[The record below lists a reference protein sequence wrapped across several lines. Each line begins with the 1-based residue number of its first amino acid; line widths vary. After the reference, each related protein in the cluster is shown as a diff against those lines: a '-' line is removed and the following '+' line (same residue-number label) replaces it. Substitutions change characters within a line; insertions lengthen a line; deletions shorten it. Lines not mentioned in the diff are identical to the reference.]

1 LSEFLHELE
10 STLRLSVVI
19 PATDRPA
26 TLERCRE
33 AIAGALDPPDEVIV
47 VDGPPGWGPAR
58 ARNAGAA
65 RASGSVLVFV
75 DSDVVVDRHA
85 FRRIRAVMEDDP
97 RIVAVFGSYDDEP
110 GRNGT
115 VSTFRNLLH
124 HHVHQHSGGPAST
137 FWAGLGAVRA
147 APFLAAGGFD
157 AERFPEPSVE
167 DIDLGLRLH
176 ARGARIVLDPAIQG
190 THLKRWRPRD
200 MVATDLLR
208 RGVPWVALCLEHGP
222 GAARLNAS
230 RRHRVSALLCTF
242 GLSAALT
249 GRRRLALLQAAAFVR
264 LNRRFYLLLV
274 RRAGARA
281 AAAGVALHI
290 VHTLAAVAAVPLGLR
305 EHFAGAWRTPPAELP
320 AEVSLPPAPA
330 PAHVGEDGSRRGRDR
345 RRRART
351 ARPLERAA

>member
-1 LSEFLHELE
+1 MHSEW
-10 STLRLSVVI
+10 SPLRLSVVM

-26 TLERCRE
+26 TLGRCLE
-33 AIAGALDPPDEVIV
+33 AIACALDPPEEVIV
-47 VDGPPGWGPAR
+47 VDEPAGWGPAR

-75 DSDVVVDRHA
+75 DSDVVVDRQA
-85 FRRIRAVMEDDP
+85 FRRIRAVLDDDP
-97 RIVAVFGSYDDEP
+97 RIVAVFGSYDDDP

-115 VSTFRNLLH
+115 VSAFRNLLH

-137 FWAGLGAVRA
+137 FWAGLGAVRT

-167 DIDLGLRLH
+167 DVDLGLRLH
-176 ARGARIVLDPAIQG
+176 GRGARIVLDPAIQG
-190 THLKRWRPRD
+190 THLKRWKPRD

-242 GLSAALT
+242 GLGAALT
-249 GRRRLALLQAAAFVR
+249 GRGRLALLQAAAFLR

-281 AAAGVALHI
+281 AAAGVALHV

-305 EHFAGAWRTPPAELP
+305 EHFARARRTPPAELP
-320 AEVSLPPAPA
+320 AVVSLPPVPA
-330 PAHVGEDGSRRGRDR
+330 PAHAGQDGSRWSRFTR
-345 RRRART
+345 RHART
-351 ARPLERAA
+351 ERPLERAA